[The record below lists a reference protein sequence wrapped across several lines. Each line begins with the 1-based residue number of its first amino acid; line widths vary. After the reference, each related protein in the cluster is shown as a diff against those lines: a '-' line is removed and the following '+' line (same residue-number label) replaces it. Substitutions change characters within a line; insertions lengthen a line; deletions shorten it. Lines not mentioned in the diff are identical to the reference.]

1 MRLRGGLGTPDS
13 LGFLHVSGV
22 ASCPIC
28 PFQQLLP
35 LLCSCF
41 CLMPSPCWPEGRLEG
56 STDWRQWGHLWPNGT
71 EEDTG
76 TDCFDY
82 LQSLKDF
89 SQLTWMPPVKEADEN
104 RNRRGPCLSFPR
116 EEPSLQAA
124 TAPSCAGGQEENN
137 RARGRS
143 AGPRESREE
152 RGEAPQT
159 WAAAGPESWLSPA
172 LLHSWSEAG
181 FWAGIFWEPKDA
193 GSGGQLG
200 VALDLCFPC
209 YSFCLSLDLLFSG
222 KQASGP
228 LILSLSP

>member
-35 LLCSCF
+35 PLCSCF

-82 LQSLKDF
+82 LQSHKDF

-124 TAPSCAGGQEENN
+124 TAPSCGGGQEENTG
-137 RARGRS
+137 RGDALLAPERT
-143 AGPRESREE
+143 GK
-152 RGEAPQT
+152 RGERFPRLGQLLGQR
-159 WAAAGPESWLSPA
+159 AGSAQPSF
-172 LLHSWSEAG
+172 LHSWPEAG
-181 FWAGIFWEPKDA
+181 FWAGIFWEPKDV
-193 GSGGQLG
+193 GSGG
-200 VALDLCFPC
+200 
-209 YSFCLSLDLLFSG
+209 
-222 KQASGP
+222 
-228 LILSLSP
+228 